1 MGGERTEGDVR
12 GSVVTSLARTKDDD
26 ASDNEGALKDKNI
39 TMFELRPNQ
48 TLQQQKTDKPETQ
61 KTFENYCCFLCNK
74 SFVIN
79 VTN

>member
-12 GSVVTSLARTKDDD
+12 GSVVTSLARTNDDD

-48 TLQQQKTDKPETQ
+48 TLQQQKTATPETQ
-61 KTFENYCCFLCNK
+61 KRLKIIVAFYATVL
-74 SFVIN
+74 
-79 VTN
+79 